1 MRLALRR
8 HAAITAVLGGLA
20 TLAGIAL
27 IAPLAARWASD
38 AGGRTVGQLAAMA
51 GIGAVAGLIYLGW
64 VRPRRRWA
72 QDRIVARFV
81 GAERR
86 ELASDLLSSVEL
98 ATTDLQ
104 ADTISNDLVDAL
116 LEQTAERIAPIEP
129 GGLLSPRPVRRAR
142 LALLSVVAVYAL
154 VYLVAPGTV
163 RAGWKRLVTTPP
175 AGPFGGAALSETP
188 LVGDISITL
197 DYPPYTHRPATTL
210 PPSSGDVRVMPGTTI
225 SIETR
230 ALSPVTAAQLVF
242 GDPNAPGK
250 DTPPP
255 VDMQVDGRTLR
266 ARFSVTASTVY
277 RFLLV
282 DGGDK
287 RTERTAHQ
295 IEIEADA
302 TPSVELYAPADE
314 LDVTSMKRIE
324 LAYIAEDDYGIA
336 KIELVVEGKGSEQR
350 RALPLAEPG
359 RRSAQAK
366 YVLDLAEL
374 QLEPGVRVAY
384 HVEVTDNDDV
394 IGPNVGKSKVY
405 YLRVFSPRERH
416 EALIDRQQELFEKV
430 VRLLGGRLV
439 VEAEDVAAHR
449 VLQRDTASVSVEL
462 GSLVAALAEDS
473 LAAAELSQVL
483 TEMRARLDKLAR
495 GEDKLL
501 DRMAKLQAGGQSRQV
516 AARLGASDKAHVSEL
531 EDDVLLL
538 ADWIDRQ
545 RMEMLL
551 AITDEIKSHQDRLKE
566 LFKEYART
574 GSEDVKKEIERELKA
589 LDKALAELQQKQ
601 GSLPADV
608 LDQYLNKDAP
618 QNTDQMKSCTD
629 EVRELLAKGDADG
642 AQKKLQECSL
652 ALDTAAQALQDSLHQ
667 LRGDKFSD
675 EEKKLGEVMNDLAD
689 LSRDQ
694 NDIAEAADDIWERY
708 ADRADEAMRD
718 TAKDTRKKLGK
729 TIDKLQKELAH
740 VPGDGLTPFAQEEL
754 DIAKSRVKDID
765 KMLADG
771 DIAEALAM
779 AKQAQQGLETID
791 AELESSLEDEP
802 RGPFARKTRES
813 RKSVRKAGKLADEIV
828 DELESS
834 TPSPEQIMDPDD
846 RRALDKLRRRQRGVK
861 ERAKRLA
868 KKIQGESGK
877 LPGRVGTEV
886 PQRLGEAG
894 EPMDRA
900 EKQMR
905 ARDPSGAKQGAREA
919 ADKLDQLRKDAQ
931 GAARQQQSMG
941 GAGLRDEPVRIPGA
955 DEYKP
960 PEKFR
965 EDILEAMKKDG
976 APDGFGDMVRRYYEE
991 LIK

>member
-1 MRLALRR
+1 
-8 HAAITAVLGGLA
+8 
-20 TLAGIAL
+20 
-27 IAPLAARWASD
+27 
-38 AGGRTVGQLAAMA
+38 
-51 GIGAVAGLIYLGW
+51 
-64 VRPRRRWA
+64 
-72 QDRIVARFV
+72 
-81 GAERR
+81 
-86 ELASDLLSSVEL
+86 
-98 ATTDLQ
+98 
-104 ADTISNDLVDAL
+104 
-116 LEQTAERIAPIEP
+116 
-129 GGLLSPRPVRRAR
+129 
-142 LALLSVVAVYAL
+142 
-154 VYLVAPGTV
+154 
-163 RAGWKRLVTTPP
+163 
-175 AGPFGGAALSETP
+175 
-188 LVGDISITL
+188 
-197 DYPPYTHRPATTL
+197 
-210 PPSSGDVRVMPGTTI
+210 MPGTTI

-242 GDPNAPGK
+242 GDPNAP
-250 DTPPP
+250 DQATLPP

-277 RFLLV
+277 RFLLA

-336 KIELVVEGKGSEQR
+336 KIELVVEGKAGEQR

-366 YVLDLAEL
+366 YVVDLAEL

-394 IGPNVGKSKVY
+394 LGPNVGKSKVY

-416 EALIDRQQELFEKV
+416 EELIDRQQELFEKV

-449 VLQRDTASVSVEL
+449 VLQRDTTSVTVEL
-462 GSLVAALAEDS
+462 GSLVSALGEDA

-495 GEDKLL
+495 GENELL
-501 DRMAKLQAGGQSRQV
+501 NRMAKLQAGGQSRQV
-516 AARLGASDKAHVSEL
+516 AARLGAADKAQVTEL

-574 GSEDVKKEIERELKA
+574 GAGDIKKEIERELKA
-589 LDKALAELQQKQ
+589 LDKDLAELQQKQ
-601 GSLPADV
+601 GSLPSDV
-608 LDQYLNKDAP
+608 LDQYLNQDAP
-618 QNTDQMKSCTD
+618 HNTDQMKSCTD

-642 AQKKLQECSL
+642 AQKKLEECSL
-652 ALDTAAQALQDSLHQ
+652 ALDTATQALESSLSQ

-675 EEKKLGEVMNDLAD
+675 EEKKLGQLMNDLAD

-729 TIDKLQKELAH
+729 TLDELKKELKH

-846 RRALDKLRRRQRGVK
+846 RRALGKLRRRQRGVK

-868 KKIQGESGK
+868 KKVQGEAGK

-886 PQRLGEAG
+886 PQRLAEAG
-894 EPMDRA
+894 EPMSRA

-919 ADKLDQLRKDAQ
+919 ADKLEQLRKDAQ
-931 GAARQQQSMG
+931 GAARQQQSLG

-955 DEYKP
+955 DEYRP

-976 APDGFGDMVRRYYEE
+976 APNGFGDMVRRYYEE